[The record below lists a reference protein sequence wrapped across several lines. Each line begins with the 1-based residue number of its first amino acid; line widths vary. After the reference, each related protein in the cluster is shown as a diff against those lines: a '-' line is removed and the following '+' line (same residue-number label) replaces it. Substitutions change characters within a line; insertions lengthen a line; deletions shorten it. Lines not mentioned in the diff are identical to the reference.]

1 MNGDNEKET
10 ERPQQPTSD
19 RDATHESETEQ
30 GIARDDRA
38 AEAGGQQADED
49 AASSR

>member
-1 MNGDNEKET
+1 MHGDQDKET

-19 RDATHESETEQ
+19 RDTAHEETEQ
-30 GIARDDRA
+30 GIAGDDRA
-38 AEAGGQQADED
+38 ADAGGQQADED